1 MAIYDFTFAPK
12 SNRPLG
18 IGAVPERAPAM
29 SPVLPEQDSQVKDE
43 LFVKDLNVNQP
54 EEIKSNLVRGFHA
67 MDGGVKHYFEGILVP
82 TKDSVRPLDV
92 RVAGGD
98 KTFLQWTQDVRA
110 GRIKLPVLSIN
121 RTAWRFNV
129 QKFSPPYIP
138 MSRRFANPDGSRIV
152 LTYRPWPALIDY
164 TLSFWT
170 ERKRDMEYIMHQII
184 IRFNP
189 LAEFRVDDEAGLRGN
204 VQMRLGEMTDNSDID
219 IGAEELAK
227 VRYDVNITIEGW
239 LPLPEKILPT
249 ALGRVVSMHDRDG
262 TFLDLFAPSRSFI
275 DQGFFKAPQGPL
287 IGQ

>member
-1 MAIYDFTFAPK
+1 M
-12 SNRPLG
+12 
-18 IGAVPERAPAM
+18 PERAPAI
-29 SPVLPEQDSQVKDE
+29 SQVLPEQDSQVKDE
-43 LFVKDLNVNQP
+43 FFVKDLNVNHP
-54 EEIKSNLVRGFHA
+54 EEIKSNLVRGFYS
-67 MDGGVKHYFEGILVP
+67 MDAGVKRYFEGIQVP
-82 TKDSVRPLDV
+82 TADSVRPLDV
-92 RVAGGD
+92 RIAGGD

-110 GRIKLPVLSIN
+110 GRLKLPVLSVN

-138 MSRRFANPDGSRIV
+138 MTKRFANSEGSRIV

-189 LAEFRVDDEAGLRGN
+189 LAEFRIDDEAGLRGT

-249 ALGRVVSMHDRDG
+249 ALGKVVSLHEQNG
-262 TFLDLFAPSRSFI
+262 KFLDTFQPSRSFI
-275 DQGFFKAPQGPL
+275 TDGFFKPPGGAG
-287 IGQ
+287 IGE

>member
-1 MAIYDFTFAPK
+1 MAIYDFTFDPK

-18 IGAVPERAPAM
+18 VGAVPERAPAI
-29 SPVLPEQDSQVKDE
+29 SQVLPEQRSQVKEEFFVQDVNINHPE
-43 LFVKDLNVNQP
+43 EVKDV
-54 EEIKSNLVRGFHA
+54 LVRGFHS
-67 MDGGVKHYFEGILVP
+67 MDRGVKHYFQGIQVP

-92 RVAGGD
+92 RIAGGD
-98 KTFLQWTQDVRA
+98 KTFLQWSQDVRS

-138 MSRRFANPDGSRIV
+138 MTRRFANADGSRMV

-189 LAEFRVDDEAGLRGN
+189 LAEFRIDDEAGLRGT
-204 VQMRLGEMTDNSDID
+204 VQMKLGEMTDNSDID

-249 ALGRVVSMHDRDG
+249 ALGRVFSLHEQNG
-262 TFLDLFAPSRSFI
+262 NFLELLQPSRSFVT
-275 DQGFFKAPQGPL
+275 DGFFKPPSELVGE
-287 IGQ
+287 